1 VDKRHNKARSQ
12 AFRAELE
19 RFGFTS
25 REIEKHALSCKREG
39 LCRTPRP

>member
-25 REIEKHALSCKREG
+25 RERSR
-39 LCRTPRP
+39 